1 MADEAFYQDAYLRRC
16 RTRVISHD
24 ASGLVTEATVFYPLG
39 GGQPGDS
46 GLVRLADGAVIRI
59 GDTRRDRDSRA
70 IQHQLESGAPQLAPG
85 SEIELELDW
94 ERRYRHMR
102 MHTCLHL
109 LSAVI
114 KAGVT
119 GGNLNDQTG
128 RLDFD
133 LETSALDAG
142 TIEAQLAQLI
152 ADDRAISV
160 RHISGADLSARPELI
175 KTMAVTPPL
184 HLPDIRLVEI
194 EGADLQPCGG
204 THLARSGEIGGVR
217 VAKIENKGKNNKR
230 VVLALL

>member
-1 MADEAFYQDAYLRRC
+1 MPSPATTFSRPARPRPCAGWATTPRRWNARSSAQRRRRRPSASGRAPMADEAFYQDAYLRRC

-109 LSAVI
+109 LSAGI
-114 KAGVT
+114 KAG
-119 GGNLNDQTG
+119 
-128 RLDFD
+128 
-133 LETSALDAG
+133 
-142 TIEAQLAQLI
+142 
-152 ADDRAISV
+152 
-160 RHISGADLSARPELI
+160 
-175 KTMAVTPPL
+175 
-184 HLPDIRLVEI
+184 
-194 EGADLQPCGG
+194 C
-204 THLARSGEIGGVR
+204 
-217 VAKIENKGKNNKR
+217 
-230 VVLALL
+230 